1 MKAKLT
7 MLIGVSGVGKST
19 FAKQLKDAGE
29 IDLIISSDALRAELF
44 GDENEQNRNNELF
57 NELHN
62 RIRKALKEGKRVGY
76 DATNLSSSN
85 CCFSLSSF
93 SLLAIEVFSSFT

>member
-29 IDLIISSDALRAELF
+29 IDLIISSDVNHIGIGVPNSGAA
-44 GDENEQNRNNELF
+44 
-57 NELHN
+57 
-62 RIRKALKEGKRVGY
+62 
-76 DATNLSSSN
+76 
-85 CCFSLSSF
+85 
-93 SLLAIEVFSSFT
+93 